1 MNTAL
6 VNARVLLDDGF
17 AHGKAVLVA
26 NGRIQAVVEEGAV
39 PPGFARRDL
48 GGGALVPG
56 FIDVQV
62 NGGDGVLFTDA
73 PTPEAIARIGAAHRR
88 FGTTGF
94 LPTLISVDLD
104 TVGAAIAATREALA
118 EGASGLLGVHIE
130 GPFLNAARKG
140 IHDASKFRVIDE
152 PAIALLTSLKAG
164 RTLVTLAPET
174 TTPDIIS
181 RLTKAGVIVAAG
193 HTNADYAAIRAALDH
208 GLAGFTHLFNAMS
221 PMTSREPGA
230 VGAALED
237 AASWCGLIVD
247 GKHVDP
253 VVLRVAL
260 AAKRHDRFM
269 LVTDAMP
276 TVGMSEKAFRL
287 GGRLITVEDGVCVDE
302 YGTLAGSDLDMASAV
317 RNAVNMLGLTLADA
331 TRMASRNPAE
341 FLGLGRELGR
351 IAPGYR
357 ADLVQLDEGLFAAET
372 WVNGVDSKSAS
383 GPPVGAIH
391 GDREGARHA

>member
-17 AHGKAVLVA
+17 AIGKAVLIES
-26 NGRIQAVVEEGAV
+26 GRIAAVVDEAAV
-39 PPGFARRDL
+39 PPTYTRRDL
-48 GGGALVPG
+48 GGASLMPG

-62 NGGDGVLFTDA
+62 NGGGGVLFTDSPSA
-73 PTPEAIARIGAAHRR
+73 DKIAHIGATHRK

-94 LPTLISVDLD
+94 LPTLISGDLD
-104 TVGAAIAATREALA
+104 TVGAAIAATRQALA
-118 EGASGLLGVHIE
+118 DGMPGVLGVHIE

-140 IHDASKFRVIDE
+140 IHDSTKFRVIDE
-152 PAIALLTSLKAG
+152 PAIALITSLKAG
-164 RTLVTLAPET
+164 RTLLTLAPET
-174 TTPDIIS
+174 TTPDVIG

-193 HTNADYAAIRAALDH
+193 HTNADYATIRAALDH

-221 PMTSREPGA
+221 PMTSRAPGA

-237 AASWCGLIVD
+237 SSSWCGLIID

-253 VVLRVAL
+253 VVLRIAL

-276 TVGMSEKAFRL
+276 TVGMADKAFRL
-287 GGRLITVEDGVCVDE
+287 GGRLITVEGGVCVDE
-302 YGTLAGSDLDMASAV
+302 HGTLAGSDLDMASAV
-317 RNAVNMLGLTLADA
+317 RNAVNMAGLSLAEA
-331 TRMASRNPAE
+331 ARMASRSPAE

-357 ADLVQLDEGLFAAET
+357 ADLVLLDADLFVSET
-372 WVNGVDSKSAS
+372 WINGLDSSVDADAAS
-383 GPPVGAIH
+383 GAFPAG
-391 GDREGARHA
+391 RESGGRA